1 MNQNNGVIEIIKDV
15 REYLLSLKETG
26 VDEVGIAAVLTKAH
40 ENPVCHPEFISGSKT
55 MSGHEIPK
63 QVRDDRDDRDNDGE
77 SGFSGETMEH
87 KAQRLQLIRDK
98 IGDCRRC
105 KLWSGRTNIVFGT
118 GSPDARLMFAGEGPG
133 QEEDRE
139 GEHFVGRAGELL
151 TKMIT
156 AMGLTRDNVYIANV
170 IKCRPPGNRNPED
183 DEIAACKPFLNEQI
197 DIIRPEIICALG
209 TFAAHTLLDTKT
221 RISDL
226 RGRIHESGKYKIVA
240 TFHPAY
246 LLRNPNEKRRA
257 WEDLQLVMKELGI
270 KPS

>member
-26 VDEVGIAAVLTKAH
+26 VDEVGMAAVLTK
-40 ENPVCHPEFISGSKT
+40 E
-55 MSGHEIPK
+55 
-63 QVRDDRDDRDNDGE
+63 Q
-77 SGFSGETMEH
+77 
-87 KAQRLQLIRDK
+87 QLQILRDK

-133 QEEDRE
+133 QEEDRQ
-139 GEHFVGRAGELL
+139 GKPFVGRAGELL

-257 WEDLQLVMKELGI
+257 WEDLQLVMKELVNR
-270 KPS
+270 SNEC

>member
-1 MNQNNGVIEIIKDV
+1 MKQKNHVLEIIKDV
-15 REYLLSLKETG
+15 REFLLSLKETG
-26 VDEVGIAAVLTKAH
+26 VDEVGMAAVLTK
-40 ENPVCHPEFISGSKT
+40 E
-55 MSGHEIPK
+55 
-63 QVRDDRDDRDNDGE
+63 Q
-77 SGFSGETMEH
+77 
-87 KAQRLQLIRDK
+87 QLQILRDK

-133 QEEDRE
+133 QEEDRQ
-139 GEHFVGRAGELL
+139 GKPFVGRAGELL

-257 WEDLQLVMKELGI
+257 WEDLQLAMKELGRRFGHEADMGAMAFDLYI
-270 KPS
+270 RRQY